1 MTTLS
6 LKIDTYQVV
15 QTLRKKG
22 FTQEQAEGII
32 EVARE
37 ANLDSIVT
45 REYLDMQMD
54 TKLNALEQRLTIRLG
69 GMIMALG
76 AILIVIKYF
85 G

>member
-37 ANLDSIVT
+37 ADLDSIVT
-45 REYLDMQMD
+45 REYLD
-54 TKLNALEQRLTIRLG
+54 TKLVSLEQRLTIRLG

-76 AILIVIKYF
+76 AILIAIKYF